1 MSKFKPE
8 HVFCFNTSEIDIDER
23 EINFFAERRHPKTR
37 KWLLDDF
44 NRWFMNPGKMRA
56 FVLLGDAGVG
66 KSVMAGV
73 LAQKYAAKGRLAAAF
88 FCFNGDDTRNN
99 PRYLLGTIA
108 CQLCKCNDSYN
119 KFVGGEG
126 GIRKFLGNSGIG
138 VKGLFTKLLQEP
150 LAKCSAYCERKLIVI
165 DALDE
170 TKYESREDFL
180 DLIQRRFP
188 MLPKWL
194 VFFITSR
201 PEDTVRL
208 RLKEYNPCI
217 KICAGDSENLN
228 FYHQHE
234 LDIRLY
240 LEKSVDFSRLP
251 YSAEDVAKKC
261 NGLFLFA
268 YYGER
273 VLKDQL
279 SSGKI
284 SQLTDLFPGD
294 IGEFFRENFKRI
306 FDKVGKDLYKKL
318 FGCAVAA
325 PTPLP
330 VSFISYILQRE
341 NDLDEK
347 RSSYLDE
354 QDVID
359 AFSTFLIV
367 RSDQTFAFPHGLIP
381 SWLTDRKK
389 APARL
394 FVNKNE
400 GGRYLKDI
408 ISEVLLAATPNQQG
422 ECLPSIESDVL
433 EYCDQIGVRLLCDYC
448 DNDSLKVVFSYLA
461 NYQVIARRLK
471 KKGIEIYSIIG
482 DVKCA
487 MGQYGFA
494 NEKKE
499 ILKEICLFLE
509 SESNVH
515 VLLQSPHLLHCCL
528 QEASK
533 TVQENLVPP
542 NRIGATK
549 IEHSW
554 LPFRAGEIP
563 KEIACFAMSHD
574 KKLIAGASGNSL
586 YLFDACTL
594 KHVQGPFAF
603 AEMGGSIHHLKFSPE
618 GEFLFFGRLDKWFS
632 VKEGCVKDFPH
643 FANNNKVCYKWS
655 SFLEESPHIAVQ
667 GDLPPTG
674 IHSEFCLVN
683 IFCSW
688 AIYELRQM
696 HSLCG
701 DSVSFY
707 DHERQAFQGI
717 NVLHGL
723 LHSNPLYPTLPNE
736 VLNALRSEVVSN
748 RVWNVSQ
755 LCQNCSEFEQ
765 RNEEKTL
772 ELVRQR
778 VLDLYPHIFEFQVW
792 NVESGRPVLEEAFL
806 KCGGPFFLYHVSAAV
821 NCGVK
826 KIHKLLRERSFFIVA
841 LVNLMW
847 CLVPSVLDSRRFRTL
862 GQSQVET
869 LEFPEIIRFFL
880 PNFPDA
886 GNAALEILNRIF
898 GKGKSLASDQTVFI
912 FHDEFKSCKVYLA
925 RHRLASARLCHS
937 FENVEHYAF
946 LEDSNV
952 LYYTR
957 AQSLEILCIKTGI
970 TLRSVTGRSPFFHLS
985 KKQTV
990 YWFVEQCSGTFD
1002 LLRHVS
1008 KDLRLLLSLLALEK
1022 VVHGTIISAA
1032 VVFSLLPE
1040 FWETVGEEDIGPSVP
1055 EKCVIFSQSGSPIAY
1070 HLGPKLYIC
1079 KFFGAFPY
1087 LMCEDHYE
1095 CFRCHLAFSP
1105 DNTLLLHYTQSSNDN
1120 PRFQVWD
1127 VRSKALFE
1135 TFDFPAVESL
1145 LPAVDCCCLSSDNTK
1160 LIVCGKFIIEIWEY
1174 GRSACRLITRIGN
1187 RSFFSNYNEF
1197 SHCTISQETNLLAC
1211 CITDSIALCPMNAPT
1226 NQSIRLLP
1234 PAHLGKIEF
1243 CQFVKG
1249 GRYLISYGVDCNL
1262 FLWDLNRCEAIA
1274 FAKLCQER
1282 ESIERLCRSCE
1293 ADKFFF
1299 LTSSG
1304 RLGVLTLC
1312 GLEHSILPKLP
1323 TLEVQSGEMM
1333 SKESCGQKRE
1343 LHGLTVTTHA
1353 TDDLN
1358 DAELLEEMNF
1368 MCDSDGTSEGSD
1380 DCNDIEMLG

>member
-8 HVFCFNTSEIDIDER
+8 HVFCFNTSEIDIDET

-108 CQLCKCNDSYN
+108 CQLCKCNAQYSN
-119 KFVGGEG
+119 FVGGEG
-126 GIRKFLGNSGIG
+126 GIRNCLGNSEMGIQE
-138 VKGLFTKLLQEP
+138 LFTKLLQEP
-150 LAKCSAYCERKLIVI
+150 LGKCNDFCQRKLIVI

-180 DLIQRRFP
+180 DLIMHRFP
-188 MLPKWL
+188 MLPQWL

-201 PEDTVRL
+201 PEDTVQL
-208 RLKEYNPCI
+208 RLKKYNPCI
-217 KICAGDSENLN
+217 KICAGNSENLK
-228 FYHQHE
+228 FYQQHE

-251 YSAEDVAKKC
+251 YSADDVAKKC

-268 YYGER
+268 YYIER

-279 SSGKI
+279 YFGKI
-284 SQLTDLFPGD
+284 GQLSDIFPED
-294 IGEFFRENFKRI
+294 IGEFFLKNFKRI
-306 FDKVGKDLYKKL
+306 FHKVGQDLYKKL
-318 FGCAVAA
+318 FGCAIAA

-330 VSFISYILQRE
+330 ISFISYILERE
-341 NDLDEK
+341 NSDLDEQ
-347 RSSYLDE
+347 E
-354 QDVID
+354 VID
-359 AFSTFLIV
+359 AFSTFVVV
-367 RSDQTFAFPHGLIP
+367 RTSDQTLTFLHSLIP
-381 SWLTDRKK
+381 SWLTDKK
-389 APARL
+389 RASARL
-394 FVNKNE
+394 FVDRNK
-400 GGRYLKDI
+400 GGRYLRDI
-408 ISEVLLAATPNQQG
+408 ISEVLSAAIANQPG
-422 ECLPSIESDVL
+422 ECPPSTERDVF

-554 LPFRAGEIP
+554 LPFGAGEIP
-563 KEIACFAMSHD
+563 KEIVCFAMSHD

-603 AEMGGSIHHLKFSPE
+603 AEMGGSTHHLKFSPE

-736 VLNALRSEVVSN
+736 VLNALRSEVVSG
-748 RVWNVSQ
+748 RVWTVFK

-806 KCGGPFFLYHVSAAV
+806 KRGGPFFLYHVSAAV
-821 NCGVK
+821 NCKVRK
-826 KIHKLLRERSFFIVA
+826 MHEMLTERSFFIIA

-847 CLVPSVLDSRRFRTL
+847 CLVPSVLDLRR
-862 GQSQVET
+862 SQVEI

-880 PNFPDA
+880 SNFPDA

-925 RHRLASARLCHS
+925 RHRLALARLCHS

-1002 LLRHVS
+1002 FLRHVS
-1008 KDLRLLLSLLALEK
+1008 KDLRLLLSLLALEE

-1079 KFFGAFPY
+1079 NFFGAFPY
-1087 LMCEDHYE
+1087 LMCEDQYE

-1160 LIVCGKFIIEIWEY
+1160 VIVCGKFIIEIWEY

-1211 CITDSIALCPMNAPT
+1211 CITDSITLCPMNAPT
-1226 NQSIRLLP
+1226 NKSIRLLP

-1249 GRYLISYGVDCNL
+1249 GRYLISYGVDCNV
-1262 FLWDLNRCEAIA
+1262 FLWDLNRCEAIS

>member
-8 HVFCFNTSEIDIDER
+8 HVFCFNTSEIDIDET

-44 NRWFMNPGKMRA
+44 KRWFKNPGEMRA

-108 CQLCKCNDSYN
+108 CQLCKCNAQYSN
-119 KFVGGEG
+119 FVGGEG
-126 GIRKFLGNSGIG
+126 GIRNCLGNSEMGIQE
-138 VKGLFTKLLQEP
+138 LFTKLLQEP
-150 LAKCSAYCERKLIVI
+150 LAKFNDFCQRKLIVI

-180 DLIQRRFP
+180 DLIMHRFP
-188 MLPKWL
+188 LLPQWL

-201 PEDTVRL
+201 PEDTVQL
-208 RLKEYNPCI
+208 RLKKYNPCI
-217 KICAGDSENLN
+217 KICAGNSENLK
-228 FYHQHE
+228 FYQQHE

-240 LEKSVDFSRLP
+240 LEKSVDFSPLP

-268 YYGER
+268 YYIER

-279 SSGKI
+279 YLGKI
-284 SQLTDLFPGD
+284 GQLSDIFPED
-294 IGEFFRENFKRI
+294 IGEFFLQNFKRI
-306 FDKVGKDLYKKL
+306 FHKVGADLYKKL
-318 FGCAVAA
+318 FGCAIAA

-341 NDLDEK
+341 NSDLDEQ
-347 RSSYLDE
+347 E
-354 QDVID
+354 VID
-359 AFSTFLIV
+359 AFSTFVVV
-367 RSDQTFAFPHGLIP
+367 RTSDQTFAFLHSLIP
-381 SWLTDRKK
+381 SWLTDKK
-389 APARL
+389 RASARL
-394 FVNKNE
+394 FVDRNK
-400 GGRYLKDI
+400 GGRYLRDI
-408 ISEVLLAATPNQQG
+408 ISEVLSAAIGNQQG
-422 ECLPSIESDVL
+422 ECPPSMERDVL

-494 NEKKE
+494 NEKRE
-499 ILKEICLFLE
+499 ILKEICQFLE

-533 TVQENLVPP
+533 TVQENLGPP

-554 LPFRAGEIP
+554 LPFGAGEIP
-563 KEIACFAMSHD
+563 KEIVCFAMSHD

-586 YLFDACTL
+586 HLFDACTL

-603 AEMGGSIHHLKFSPE
+603 TEMGGSIHHLKFSPE
-618 GEFLFFGRLDKWFS
+618 GEFLFFGRLDKRFS

-674 IHSEFCLVN
+674 THSEFCLVN

-707 DHERQAFQGI
+707 DRERQAFQGI
-717 NVLHGL
+717 NVLLDL
-723 LHSNPLYPTLPNE
+723 LHSNTLYPTLPPHINE
-736 VLNALRSEVVSN
+736 VLSALQSEVVSD

-755 LCQNCSEFEQ
+755 LCQNCFEFEQ

-778 VLDLYPHIFEFQVW
+778 VLDLYPQIFEFQVW

-806 KCGGPFFLYHVSAAV
+806 KRGGPFFLYHVSAAV

-826 KIHKLLRERSFFIVA
+826 KMHKLLTERSFFIIA

-847 CLVPSVLDSRRFRTL
+847 CLVPSVLDLRSVRTFEREML
-862 GQSQVET
+862 I
-869 LEFPEIIRFFL
+869 FPEIISFFL
-880 PNFPDA
+880 SNFPDT
-886 GNAALEILNRIF
+886 GNAALEILNRTF
-898 GKGKSLASDQTVFI
+898 GKGKFLASDQTFFVS
-912 FHDEFKSCKVYLA
+912 HDKFKTCNVYHVIYGDPLA
-925 RHRLASARLCHS
+925 HWRLSLVG
-937 FENVEHYAF
+937 VEHYAF
-946 LEDSNV
+946 LEDSNI
-952 LYYTR
+952 LYYTS
-957 AQSLEILCIKTGI
+957 AQSLEILCIETYI
-970 TLRSVTGRSPFFHLS
+970 TLQSVTGRSPFFHPS

-990 YWFVEQCSGTFD
+990 YWFVEPHSGILS
-1002 LLRHVS
+1002 LLTHVP
-1008 KDLRLLLSLLALEK
+1008 KDLRLFLSLLTLEV

-1032 VVFSLLPE
+1032 TVFSLLPE
-1040 FWETVGEEDIGPSVP
+1040 FCETVGEEDTSPSVP
-1055 EKCVIFSQSGSPIAY
+1055 EKCVIFSQSGSLIAY

-1079 KFFGAFPY
+1079 NISDAFPY
-1087 LMCEDHYE
+1087 LMCEDQYE

-1127 VRSKALFE
+1127 VRSKALLE

-1174 GRSACRLITRIGN
+1174 GRSACRLIIRIGN

-1211 CITDSIALCPMNAPT
+1211 CITDSIALCPMNTPT

-1249 GRYLISYGVDCNL
+1249 SRYLISYGVDRNV

-1274 FAKLCQER
+1274 FAKLCQGR
-1282 ESIERLCRSCE
+1282 ESIERLCGSCE

-1304 RLGVLTLC
+1304 RLGILTLC

-1323 TLEVQSGEMM
+1323 TLEVQCGEMM
-1333 SKESCGQKRE
+1333 SKESCWQKRE
-1343 LHGLTVTTHA
+1343 LHGLTVTHA
-1353 TDDLN
+1353 TDDVN
-1358 DAELLEEMNF
+1358 DAELLEDMNF
-1368 MCDSDGTSEGSD
+1368 MVDSDGTSEGSD

>member
-1 MSKFKPE
+1 MCLTE
-8 HVFCFNTSEIDIDER
+8 
-23 EINFFAERRHPKTR
+23 
-37 KWLLDDF
+37 
-44 NRWFMNPGKMRA
+44 
-56 FVLLGDAGVG
+56 
-66 KSVMAGV
+66 
-73 LAQKYAAKGRLAAAF
+73 Y
-88 FCFNGDDTRNN
+88 
-99 PRYLLGTIA
+99 GT
-108 CQLCKCNDSYN
+108 C
-119 KFVGGEG
+119 
-126 GIRKFLGNSGIG
+126 
-138 VKGLFTKLLQEP
+138 
-150 LAKCSAYCERKLIVI
+150 
-165 DALDE
+165 
-170 TKYESREDFL
+170 
-180 DLIQRRFP
+180 
-188 MLPKWL
+188 
-194 VFFITSR
+194 
-201 PEDTVRL
+201 
-208 RLKEYNPCI
+208 
-217 KICAGDSENLN
+217 
-228 FYHQHE
+228 
-234 LDIRLY
+234 
-240 LEKSVDFSRLP
+240 
-251 YSAEDVAKKC
+251 
-261 NGLFLFA
+261 
-268 YYGER
+268 
-273 VLKDQL
+273 L
-279 SSGKI
+279 SSAKTV
-284 SQLTDLFPGD
+284 L
-294 IGEFFRENFKRI
+294 N
-306 FDKVGKDLYKKL
+306 
-318 FGCAVAA
+318 
-325 PTPLP
+325 
-330 VSFISYILQRE
+330 
-341 NDLDEK
+341 
-347 RSSYLDE
+347 SS
-354 QDVID
+354 
-359 AFSTFLIV
+359 
-367 RSDQTFAFPHGLIP
+367 
-381 SWLTDRKK
+381 
-389 APARL
+389 
-394 FVNKNE
+394 
-400 GGRYLKDI
+400 
-408 ISEVLLAATPNQQG
+408 
-422 ECLPSIESDVL
+422 
-433 EYCDQIGVRLLCDYC
+433 
-448 DNDSLKVVFSYLA
+448 
-461 NYQVIARRLK
+461 K
-471 KKGIEIYSIIG
+471 KK
-482 DVKCA
+482 
-487 MGQYGFA
+487 
-494 NEKKE
+494 
-499 ILKEICLFLE
+499 
-509 SESNVH
+509 
-515 VLLQSPHLLHCCL
+515 
-528 QEASK
+528 
-533 TVQENLVPP
+533 
-542 NRIGATK
+542 
-549 IEHSW
+549 
-554 LPFRAGEIP
+554 
-563 KEIACFAMSHD
+563 
-574 KKLIAGASGNSL
+574 
-586 YLFDACTL
+586 
-594 KHVQGPFAF
+594 
-603 AEMGGSIHHLKFSPE
+603 
-618 GEFLFFGRLDKWFS
+618 
-632 VKEGCVKDFPH
+632 
-643 FANNNKVCYKWS
+643 
-655 SFLEESPHIAVQ
+655 
-667 GDLPPTG
+667 
-674 IHSEFCLVN
+674 
-683 IFCSW
+683 
-688 AIYELRQM
+688 
-696 HSLCG
+696 
-701 DSVSFY
+701 
-707 DHERQAFQGI
+707 
-717 NVLHGL
+717 
-723 LHSNPLYPTLPNE
+723 
-736 VLNALRSEVVSN
+736 
-748 RVWNVSQ
+748 
-755 LCQNCSEFEQ
+755 
-765 RNEEKTL
+765 KTL

-806 KCGGPFFLYHVSAAV
+806 KRGGPFFLYHVSAAV
-821 NCGVK
+821 NCKVRK
-826 KIHKLLRERSFFIVA
+826 MHEMLTERSFFIIA

-847 CLVPSVLDSRRFRTL
+847 CLVPSVLDLRRFRTL
-862 GQSQVET
+862 GQSQVEN

-880 PNFPDA
+880 SNFPDA

-925 RHRLASARLCHS
+925 RHRLAFARLCRS

-1002 LLRHVS
+1002 FLRHVS
-1008 KDLRLLLSLLALEK
+1008 KDLRLLLSLLALEE

-1079 KFFGAFPY
+1079 NFFGAFPY
-1087 LMCEDHYE
+1087 LMCEDQYE

-1211 CITDSIALCPMNAPT
+1211 CITDSITLCPMNAPT

-1249 GRYLISYGVDCNL
+1249 GRYLISYGVDCNV

-1282 ESIERLCRSCE
+1282 ERIERLCRSCE

-1380 DCNDIEMLG
+1380 DFNDIEMLG

>member
-8 HVFCFNTSEIDIDER
+8 HVFCFNTSEIDIDET

-44 NRWFMNPGKMRA
+44 NRWFMNPGEMRA

-108 CQLCKCNDSYN
+108 CQLCKCNAQYSN
-119 KFVGGEG
+119 FVGGEG
-126 GIRKFLGNSGIG
+126 GIRSCLGNSEMGIQ
-138 VKGLFTKLLQEP
+138 GLFTKLLQEP
-150 LAKCSAYCERKLIVI
+150 LAKCSASCKRMLIVI

-170 TKYESREDFL
+170 TKYESRDDFL
-180 DLIQRRFP
+180 DLIMHRFP
-188 MLPKWL
+188 LLPQWL

-201 PEDTVRL
+201 PEDTVQV

-217 KICAGDSENLN
+217 KICAGNSENLK
-228 FYHQHE
+228 FYQQHE

-251 YSAEDVAKKC
+251 CSAEDVAKKC

-268 YYGER
+268 YYIER

-279 SSGKI
+279 CSGKI
-284 SQLTDLFPGD
+284 SQLTDLFPGG
-294 IGEFFRENFKRI
+294 IGEFFRQNFRRI
-306 FDKVGKDLYKKL
+306 FDKVGADLYKKL
-318 FGCAVAA
+318 FGCAIAA
-325 PTPLP
+325 PSPLP
-330 VSFISYILQRE
+330 VSFISHILQRE
-341 NDLDEK
+341 NSDLDDQE
-347 RSSYLDE
+347 
-354 QDVID
+354 VID
-359 AFSTFLIV
+359 AFSTFLVV
-367 RSDQTFAFPHGLIP
+367 RDSDQTFAFLHGLIP
-381 SWLTDRKK
+381 SWLTDKKK
-389 APARL
+389 ASARL
-394 FVNKNE
+394 FVDRNKE
-400 GGRYLKDI
+400 GRYLRDI
-408 ISEVLLAATPNQQG
+408 ISEVLSAAIANQQG
-422 ECLPSIESDVL
+422 ECPPSMERDVL

-554 LPFRAGEIP
+554 LPFGAGEIP
-563 KEIACFAMSHD
+563 KEIVCFAMSHD

-603 AEMGGSIHHLKFSPE
+603 AEMGGSTHHLKFSPE

-755 LCQNCSEFEQ
+755 LCQNCFEFEQ

-806 KCGGPFFLYHVSAAV
+806 KRGGPFFLYHVSAAV
-821 NCGVK
+821 NCKVRK
-826 KIHKLLRERSFFIVA
+826 MHEMLTERSFFIIA

-847 CLVPSVLDSRRFRTL
+847 CLVPSVLDLRRFGTL
-862 GQSQVET
+862 GRSQVEI

-880 PNFPDA
+880 SNFPDA

-925 RHRLASARLCHS
+925 RHRLAFARLCRS

-1002 LLRHVS
+1002 FLRHVS

-1022 VVHGTIISAA
+1022 VVHGKIISAA

-1040 FWETVGEEDIGPSVP
+1040 FLETVGEEDIGPSVP
-1055 EKCVIFSQSGSPIAY
+1055 EKCVIFSQSGSLIAY

-1079 KFFGAFPY
+1079 NFFGAFPY
-1087 LMCEDHYE
+1087 LMCEDQYE
-1095 CFRCHLAFSP
+1095 CCRCHLAFSP

-1211 CITDSIALCPMNAPT
+1211 CITDSITLCPMNAPT

-1249 GRYLISYGVDCNL
+1249 GRYLISYGVDCNV
-1262 FLWDLNRCEAIA
+1262 FLWDLNRCEAIS

-1343 LHGLTVTTHA
+1343 LHGLRVTTHA

>member
-408 ISEVLLAATPNQQG
+408 ISEVLLAATANQQG

-723 LHSNPLYPTLPNE
+723 LHSNSLYPTLPNE

-755 LCQNCSEFEQ
+755 LCQNCFEFEQ

-821 NCGVK
+821 NCKVRK
-826 KIHKLLRERSFFIVA
+826 MHEMLTERSFFIIA

-847 CLVPSVLDSRRFRTL
+847 CLVPSVLDSGRFRTL

-869 LEFPEIIRFFL
+869 LKFPEIIRFFL

-925 RHRLASARLCHS
+925 RHRLAFARLCHS

-990 YWFVEQCSGTFD
+990 YWFVEQCGGTFD
-1002 LLRHVS
+1002 FFSHVS
-1008 KDLRLLLSLLALEK
+1008 KDLRLLLSLLALEE

-1055 EKCVIFSQSGSPIAY
+1055 EKCVIFSQSGNPIAY

-1079 KFFGAFPY
+1079 NFFGAFPY

-1120 PRFQVWD
+1120 PRFQVWG
-1127 VRSKALFE
+1127 VRSKALLE

-1274 FAKLCQER
+1274 FAKLCEER

-1380 DCNDIEMLG
+1380 DCNDIELLG